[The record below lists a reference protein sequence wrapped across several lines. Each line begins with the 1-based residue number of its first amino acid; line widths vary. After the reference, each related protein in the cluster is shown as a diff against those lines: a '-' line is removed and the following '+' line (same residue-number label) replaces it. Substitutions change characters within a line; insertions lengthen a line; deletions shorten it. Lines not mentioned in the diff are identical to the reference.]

1 MTTLAEGQMTGTDWA
16 QLGTAAAVWVGVVLV
31 IGLIRLMRTEL
42 K

>member
-1 MTTLAEGQMTGTDWA
+1 MTGTDWA
-16 QLGTAAAVWVGVVLV
+16 QLGTAAGVWVGVVLV

>member
-1 MTTLAEGQMTGTDWA
+1 VTDDDPLAP
-16 QLGTAAAVWVGVVLV
+16 LGTAAGVWVGVVLV